1 MATVGNLAVTLN
13 DWRLRTAPDG
23 TIDYIVETLAQ
34 SNPILQ
40 HMLWMEG
47 NLPTG
52 NQTTQRTSIPTPTLR
67 RINRGADNVKS
78 TTRQI
83 TDTCSMLEARSE
95 IDIELLALQ
104 PDKEAFR
111 RSEDSAIMEGFAQ
124 TMAKYTIYGDSDSNP
139 DEFNGLAVRY
149 NALTG
154 SKGDA
159 GYQVISAGTGG
170 TNTNTSAWLVGWG
183 ERTVA
188 GIYPKNSQAGLK
200 MRDLGEQT
208 VEDADGKKFQAVST
222 LFNWKAGLAVRD
234 LRQIASVRNIDV
246 STLKGMTS
254 TNKVAMIENFIYAK
268 NRVRNLDAG
277 KFQWYL
283 SDSMYT
289 FLETYL
295 IDKNNVHV
303 TRQELMGKPPQIY
316 LSGIPVFKLDA
327 ISETEAK
334 LV

>member
-67 RINRGADNVKS
+67 RINRGADKVKS

-149 NALTG
+149 NSLTG
-154 SKGDA
+154 TKGDA
-159 GYQVISAGTGG
+159 GYQVISAGAGG
-170 TNTNTSAWLVGWG
+170 NNTNTSAWLVGWG

-188 GIYPKNSQAGLK
+188 GIYPKNTQAGLK

>member
-13 DWRLRTAPDG
+13 DWRARTSPDG

-149 NALTG
+149 NSLTG

>member
-1 MATVGNLAVTLN
+1 MAVVGNLAVTLN
-13 DWRLRTAPDG
+13 DWRKRLTPDG
-23 TIDYIVETLAQ
+23 KIDYIIEALAQ
-34 SNPILQ
+34 SNPILE

-52 NQTTQRTSIPTPTLR
+52 NSTTLRTSIPTPSLR
-67 RINRGADNVKS
+67 RINRGVDNVKS
-78 TTRQI
+78 TTKQI
-83 TDTCSMLEARSE
+83 TDTCSMFEARSE

-104 PDKEAFR
+104 ADKEAFR
-111 RSEDSAIMEGFAQ
+111 RSEDTAVTEGFAQ
-124 TMAKYTIYGDSDSNP
+124 TLAKYAIYGDSDSNP
-139 DEFNGLAVRY
+139 DEFNGLSVRY
-149 NALTG
+149 NTLAG
-154 SKGDA
+154 NKGDA
-159 GYQVISAGTGG
+159 GYQVISAGAGG

-183 ERTVA
+183 ERNVA
-188 GIYPKNSQAGLK
+188 GIYPKNTRAGLE

-208 VEDADGKKFQAVST
+208 VTDADGRKFQAVST
-222 LFNWKAGLAVRD
+222 LFNWKAGLAVKD
-234 LRQIASVRNIDV
+234 LRQIATVRNIDV
-246 STLKGMTS
+246 SGLKAMTS
-254 TNKVAMIENFIYAK
+254 ANKVAMIENFIYAK
-268 NRVRNLDAG
+268 NRIRNLSAG

-303 TRQELMGKPPQIY
+303 TRQELMGQAPQIY

>member
-13 DWRLRTAPDG
+13 DWRARTAPDG

-67 RINRGADNVKS
+67 RINRGADKVKS
-78 TTRQI
+78 TTKQI

-149 NALTG
+149 NSLTG

-159 GYQVISAGTGG
+159 GYQVISAGAGG

-254 TNKVAMIENFIYAK
+254 ANKVAMIENFIYAK

>member
-124 TMAKYTIYGDSDSNP
+124 TMAKYTIYGDSDGNP

-149 NALTG
+149 NTLTG
-154 SKGDA
+154 TKGDA

-188 GIYPKNSQAGLK
+188 GIYPKNTQAGLK

-234 LRQIASVRNIDV
+234 LRQISSVRNIDV

>member
-124 TMAKYTIYGDSDSNP
+124 TMAKYTIYGDSDGNP

-149 NALTG
+149 NSLTG

-170 TNTNTSAWLVGWG
+170 TNTNTSAWLVGCG

-188 GIYPKNSQAGLK
+188 GIYPKNTQAGLK

>member
-154 SKGDA
+154 TKGDA
-159 GYQVISAGTGG
+159 GYQVISAGAGG

-188 GIYPKNSQAGLK
+188 GIYPKNTQAGLK

-234 LRQIASVRNIDV
+234 LRQIGSVRNIDV